1 MTAGSKPALAFP
13 HFQQHL
19 FKKREGV
26 SPLKKIEIWKERPS
40 CPSRLKIQA
49 GRVKDKLI
57 QLNTT

>member
-57 QLNTT
+57 